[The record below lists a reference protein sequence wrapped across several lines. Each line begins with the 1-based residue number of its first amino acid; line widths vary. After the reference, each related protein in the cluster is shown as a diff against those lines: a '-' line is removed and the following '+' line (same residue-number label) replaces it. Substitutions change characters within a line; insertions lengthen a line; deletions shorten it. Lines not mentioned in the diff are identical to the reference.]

1 MEVKIS
7 KDIKRTS
14 LKDILESV
22 DFEVHQHIAEHGKK
36 PLKIFCYW
44 IWEDYTTKLT
54 ANNIILRFEQEVKTM
69 KQFNNR
75 FDEIEPFT
83 YRFFEVLLILLVITG
98 YALAWFACNIL
109 K

>member
-1 MEVKIS
+1 M
-7 KDIKRTS
+7 
-14 LKDILESV
+14 
-22 DFEVHQHIAEHGKK
+22 
-36 PLKIFCYW
+36 
-44 IWEDYTTKLT
+44 
-54 ANNIILRFEQEVKTM
+54 NNNGNE
-69 KQFNNR
+69 FNNR